1 MFGPMVAMVAE
12 RVVFFH
18 SPTEEEFTMNVFKV
32 MVPLIWELRG
42 VPLRLIMIE
51 TGKEASVSQRTVCY
65 SNSYKASLSVTKS
78 MVSSSSKMKNLS
90 MSWLGV

>member
-42 VPLRLIMIE
+42 VPLRLIMTE

-65 SNSYKASLSVTKS
+65 SYFYADCLGVTKS
-78 MVSSSSKMKNLS
+78 MAF
-90 MSWLGV
+90 